1 MLFLLFH
8 VGEDRYVVDARKVIE
23 VVPLVKLSNFPNTAS
38 YVAGLCNYRAVPVPV
53 IDVRQLLDE
62 IPSKQVMSTRILLA
76 HYTSYSGQEHHLGL
90 IVEHATETISLAV
103 ERFHRTASQTS
114 EYNYVS
120 NMMTDEKGI
129 IQWIDVDHLLSKH
142 DCDVLY
148 GSSAAEDE

>member
-8 VGEDRYVVDARKVIE
+8 VGDDRYVVDARKVIE
-23 VVPLVKLSNFPNTAS
+23 VVPLVKLSNFPNTAN

-62 IPSKQVMSTRILLA
+62 IPSRPVMSTRILLV
-76 HYTSYSGQEHHLGL
+76 HYISHSGQEHHLGL
-90 IVEHATETISLAV
+90 IVEHATETISLAAK
-103 ERFHRTASQTS
+103 RFHRTASQTS
-114 EYNYVS
+114 EDNYVS

-129 IQWIDVDHLLSKH
+129 IQWIDVDHLLSRH

-148 GSSAAEDE
+148 GSSAKEDE